1 MEYQSHGVAIKGY
14 HTDNE
19 IFNTSEFMEKTL
31 KRQQQI
37 RFSGDGASNKKWETI
52 SHHKDGSHYG
62 KEYVDT
68 R

>member
-19 IFNTSEFMEKTL
+19 ILNTSEFMEKML

-37 RFSGDGASNKKWETI
+37 RFSGDGASHQKWDTRA
-52 SHHKDGSHYG
+52 HHEYGSHYG